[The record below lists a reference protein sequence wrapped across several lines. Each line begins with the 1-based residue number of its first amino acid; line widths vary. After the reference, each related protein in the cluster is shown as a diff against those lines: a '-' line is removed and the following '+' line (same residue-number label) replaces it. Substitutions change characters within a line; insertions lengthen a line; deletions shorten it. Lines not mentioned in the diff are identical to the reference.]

1 MMFMYSIFAIAHLAV
16 VLFVT
21 IVVPDAKTA
30 ATGRDGAAATIAD
43 AGVVAG
49 DVADLTAGADDL
61 LVLDAHCVYDGFL
74 ICFLH
79 IVCIFV

>member
-1 MMFMYSIFAIAHLAV
+1 MMFMYSIFAIVHLAV

-30 ATGRDGAAATIAD
+30 AAGRDGAAATIAD
-43 AGVVAG
+43 AGAVAG

-61 LVLDAHCVYDGFL
+61 LVLDAHHADGRVL
-74 ICFLH
+74 IYFLH